1 MEEKQNISLV
11 RPSNIKLFEGRQIR
25 STWNE
30 EDEEWYFVV
39 EDVVAVLTDSADPKQ
54 YVKRLKLRDPEL
66 AKGWVQ
72 IVPTL
77 VVQTEGGPQKMKVA
91 NAKGLFRIIQSI
103 PSKKAEPFK
112 QWLAKVGAE
121 RLNQIQ
127 DPERNL
133 QQMIADYRR
142 LGHDEA
148 WINQRIKSIQI
159 RKGLTEEWQ
168 RGGVTEDNDFAFL
181 TDLISVTWSGMNT
194 RQYKNFKGLH
204 KENLRDNMTDVE
216 LMLSGLAEA
225 TSTALSKKRNPKQMT
240 EHAGIAK
247 EGGEVARAARED
259 IEHRLGESVISPQKA
274 IDIAIPKDELPF
286 PKKE

>member
-148 WINQRIKSIQI
+148 WINQRIRSIQI